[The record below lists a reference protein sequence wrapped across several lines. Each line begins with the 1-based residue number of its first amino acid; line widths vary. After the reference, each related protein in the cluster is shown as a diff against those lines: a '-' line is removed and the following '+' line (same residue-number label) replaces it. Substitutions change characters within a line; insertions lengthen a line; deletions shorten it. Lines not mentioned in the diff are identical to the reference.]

1 MFNIS
6 GIALKQFVKKLRNIQ
21 LVQCTMST
29 INTPKYTTMNAH
41 IPWRV

>member
-6 GIALKQFVKKLRNIQ
+6 GIDLKQFLKNLRNIQ

-29 INTPKYTTMNAH
+29 INTAKYTTINAH
-41 IPWRV
+41 IRWHV